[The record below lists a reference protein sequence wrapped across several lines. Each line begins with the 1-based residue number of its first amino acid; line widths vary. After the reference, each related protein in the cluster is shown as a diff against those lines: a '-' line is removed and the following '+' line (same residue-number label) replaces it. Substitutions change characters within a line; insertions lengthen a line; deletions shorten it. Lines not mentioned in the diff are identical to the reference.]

1 MIHPTPWVLLAEIL
15 SSAAKR
21 RAPTL
26 HSCLSCTEQTH
37 RVWSQRVL
45 ALDAVG
51 TGQ

>member
-26 HSCLSCTEQTH
+26 LSPQSVLSRPTGL
-37 RVWSQRVL
+37 RSQRVP
-45 ALDAVG
+45 AQDAVS